1 MIKYLFALLLL
12 FHGLIHLIGFSKAF
26 DLAKISQLTK
36 PISKAWGLLW
46 LAIALLFVIAALF
59 FLLKKESWLYLAGA
73 GIILSQLLIITVWKN
88 ARFGTIA
95 NVLILVLVIAQ
106 WGSLKFEK
114 TFTKDVTRQFESNN
128 TVASGLVTENDIQS
142 LPTPVQKY
150 LRYCGVINQPKLKN
164 VEIIFEGDM
173 REKGK
178 DWFPFQSTQYNF
190 TGDPARLF
198 FMKAKMFSI
207 TVPGYH
213 HYEKGNA
220 SMDVKLFGLIP
231 LVSVHGEEMNRAET
245 VTIFNDMCLMYP
257 ASLIDSRIKWEPIN
271 DTSAKAQ
278 FSNKNIL
285 ISATLFFNNSG
296 QLVNFISDD
305 RYAVSEKKRYRFT
318 TPVKDYISV
327 EGRRLPSYGEA
338 IWHYPDG
345 EFAYGKFRLKSI
357 RYNLNSQQ

>member
-12 FHGLIHLIGFSKAF
+12 VHGLIHLIGFSKAF
-26 DLAKISQLTK
+26 DLAKITQLTK
-36 PISKAWGLLW
+36 PISKTSGLFW
-46 LAIALLFVIAALF
+46 LVTTLLFVLAALL
-59 FLLKKESWLYLAGA
+59 FLLKKESWLYFAATGL
-73 GIILSQLLIITVWKN
+73 ILSQLLILTVWKD

-95 NVLILVLVIAQ
+95 NCIILAFVIAY
-106 WGSLKFEK
+106 WGNQSFEK
-114 TFTKDVTRQFESNN
+114 EFTKDVTHHLESNN
-128 TVASGLVTENDIQS
+128 TVATDLLTENDLQQ

-150 LRYCGVINQPKLKN
+150 LRYCGAINQPKLKN
-164 VEIIFEGDM
+164 VQIVFDGEM

-190 TGDPARLF
+190 TSEPARLF
-198 FMKAKMFSI
+198 FMKAKMFGT

-220 SMDVKLFGLIP
+220 SMEVKLFGLFP
-231 LVSVHGEEMNRAET
+231 MVSVRGGEMNRAET

-271 DTSAKAQ
+271 DTSAQAQ
-278 FSNKNIL
+278 FTNKNIL
-285 ISATLFFNNSG
+285 ISATLFFNDSG

-305 RYAVSEKKRYRFT
+305 RYAVSEKKRYRFS
-318 TPVKDYISV
+318 TPVKDYVAV
-327 EGRRLPSYGEA
+327 EGRKLPSYGEA

-345 EFAYGKFRLKSI
+345 EFVYGKFRLKSI
-357 RYNLNSQQ
+357 RYNVNSQP